1 MSHIP
6 NPDPKAAVAEA
17 TAALDGEDPVKNVR
31 DIVHNYGGGA
41 AAAEVAAALAELA
54 MEAGEAKA
62 EATRLRAEKI
72 RLVREASWVK
82 EDGMRAVVRAA
93 QKKADDIKAAANTR
107 HDAAAAAEAVAVAA
121 ADEAVAKAG
130 AEAGT
135 GVKREE

>member
-1 MSHIP
+1 MMPYEYCIIFP
-6 NPDPKAAVAEA
+6 
-17 TAALDGEDPVKNVR
+17 R
-31 DIVHNYGGGA
+31 
-41 AAAEVAAALAELA
+41 
-54 MEAGEAKA
+54 
-62 EATRLRAEKI
+62 EKI
-72 RLVREASWVK
+72 RLVREASWVKEDGMRAK

-121 ADEAVAKAG
+121 ADEAVAQAG